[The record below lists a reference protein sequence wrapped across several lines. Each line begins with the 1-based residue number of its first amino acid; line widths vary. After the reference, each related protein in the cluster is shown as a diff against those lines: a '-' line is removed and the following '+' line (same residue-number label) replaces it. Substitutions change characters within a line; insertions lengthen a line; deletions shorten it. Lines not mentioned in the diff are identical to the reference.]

1 MVIIHSH
8 LFSMIVFGR
17 GLFILPLLKQM
28 PNLSNKILTSN
39 SNI

>member
-8 LFSMIVFGR
+8 LFSMIVFGC
-17 GLFILPLLKQM
+17 GLFILPLLKA
-28 PNLSNKILTSN
+28 NLSDKILMSN